1 MGNITRAESPAAS
14 NGSTR
19 TQAHTNKH
27 KHTWLLFTHQIQ
39 VYLFNLSNMCNLFF
53 YFFIIIIIC
62 RGWGEGCLCVL
73 CYFPHAARDAPLFT
87 LCCLYFTKAKKKK
100 SIPCTFLLLCSSFSQ
115 SKSAQGPHRP
125 APLIALL
132 STAVASLYRP
142 LVTPLQI
149 LALSF

>member
-1 MGNITRAESPAAS
+1 MEV
-14 NGSTR
+14 
-19 TQAHTNKH
+19 HEH
-27 KHTWLLFTHQIQ
+27 KHTPTNTSTHGSFFTHQIQ
-39 VYLFNLSNMCNLFF
+39 VYLFNLSNMCNLFLLLLLF
-53 YFFIIIIIC
+53 V
-62 RGWGEGCLCVL
+62 RVGVRVVCVCFVISRMML
-73 CYFPHAARDAPLFT
+73 LMHHCSHCAALILQRQ
-87 LCCLYFTKAKKKK
+87 KKK